1 MRFGRLMSNVL
12 GLAILLPSVLV
23 AQEPPRGS
31 SDRTNWF
38 NSLDKNGDGRLSPS
52 GQNTRTMGK
61 LFGNLVLST

>member
-38 NSLDKNGDGRLSPS
+38 NSLDKNGDGRLSHEEVPGPIS
-52 GQNTRTMGK
+52 ARIKRQTT
-61 LFGNLVLST
+61 